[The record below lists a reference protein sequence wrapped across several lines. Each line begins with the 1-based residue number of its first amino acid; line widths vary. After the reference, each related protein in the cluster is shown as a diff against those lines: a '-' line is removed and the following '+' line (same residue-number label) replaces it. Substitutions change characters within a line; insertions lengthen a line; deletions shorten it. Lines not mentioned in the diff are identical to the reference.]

1 MENQTD
7 IDSVAKL
14 GSSILGKAGT
24 RRCQAFLLDWG
35 VPEKSRSR
43 TFGNSGPDSLDQLP
57 IFAAVQRK
65 KRGRERAGVHSR
77 ISTGTC
83 TLEQGPQGGAKDEQE
98 LSTGRER
105 NCDFQGRDL
114 VYELLEILELQR
126 VMQ

>member
-1 MENQTD
+1 M
-7 IDSVAKL
+7 AKL

-65 KRGRERAGVHSR
+65 KEGANERVSIPAFP
-77 ISTGTC
+77 TGTC

-98 LSTGRER
+98 LSTGKER

>member
-1 MENQTD
+1 MENQILTRWLG
-7 IDSVAKL
+7 KL

-35 VPEKSRSR
+35 SQRNPDLEPLGIVVPIAWINCPSLRLCKEKKE
-43 TFGNSGPDSLDQLP
+43 GAN
-57 IFAAVQRK
+57 
-65 KRGRERAGVHSR
+65 ERVSIPAFP
-77 ISTGTC
+77 TGTC